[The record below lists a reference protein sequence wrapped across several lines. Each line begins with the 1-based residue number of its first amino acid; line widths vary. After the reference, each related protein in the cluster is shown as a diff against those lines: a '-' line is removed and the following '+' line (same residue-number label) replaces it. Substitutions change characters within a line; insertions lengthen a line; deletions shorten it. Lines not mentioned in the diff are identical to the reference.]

1 MPAPRATL
9 LWATALARLKLNPNL
24 LPGTGRTATPL
35 QRSHA
40 GDVRRRPVLV
50 IGAMNVAARGTCRL
64 AGAWT
69 SSRRAGRST
78 GLPFHALQVALVACG
93 GDPA

>member
-1 MPAPRATL
+1 MCAVFALASGTTKMAFGRPENNATGMPATFA
-9 LWATALARLKLNPNL
+9 AA
-24 LPGTGRTATPL
+24 
-35 QRSHA
+35 
-40 GDVRRRPVLV
+40 PVLV
-50 IGAMNVAARGTCRL
+50 MGAMNVAARGTCRL